1 MRSANTRN
9 DILSKNPSGFHD
21 FHLLLRSLNALVL
34 FFDFM
39 DNSAEA
45 LVVMMATASLVL
57 VAVTTRVTGTAH
69 DLAKLDVNCTANC
82 NVGVSLVEMGETASV
97 YVQRD
102 GR

>member
-1 MRSANTRN
+1 MGT
-9 DILSKNPSGFHD
+9 
-21 FHLLLRSLNALVL
+21 HLLLRSLNALIL

-45 LVVMMATASLVL
+45 LVVMQTTASLVL
-57 VAVTTRVTGTAH
+57 VAVTTGVTCAVH

-82 NVGVSLVEMGETASV
+82 NIGVSLVEMGETASV
-97 YVQRD
+97 YMQSD